1 MGPHNN
7 TRSSLFLIELI
18 IAILFFSVGSA
29 VCVQAF
35 VKAHTLTGQ
44 ARDLS
49 FASST
54 VSSAASVIKYT
65 DGTLEQTRAYFP
77 SAFALDEDIAV
88 CFDGDF
94 APCGADAAVYTMLIH
109 TDAPGLTCSTE
120 IRMEDQDGETLYGL
134 SLVYPD
140 LTEVAYE

>member
-1 MGPHNN
+1 MGTHNN

-18 IAILFFSVGSA
+18 IAILFFSLGSA

-35 VKAHTLTGQ
+35 VKAHTLTAQ

-65 DGTLEQTRAYFP
+65 DGSLEQTRAYFP
-77 SAFALDEDIAV
+77 GAFTLDEDIAV
-88 CFDGDF
+88 CFDESF
-94 APCGADAAVYTMLIH
+94 APCGADAAAYTMLIH
-109 TDAPGLTCSTE
+109 TDGPGLIHTAD
-120 IRMEDQDGETLYGL
+120 IRMDDRDGEKLYELFL
-134 SLVYPD
+134 SYPD
-140 LTEVAYE
+140 LKEVSYG